1 MGQLSSP
8 GQSRLTGVLSGL
20 RAPLRHRW
28 APVLLVLF
36 IPWLLGWS
44 WKDASGDTINPNFV
58 QRIQDGKTTK
68 QEVLLYF
75 GDPKESQGSPSEG
88 VVYKY
93 FSYKDA
99 EAMPYQPSQRV
110 PEEQSTSEYLLQ
122 DKQVKKKPP
131 PKTGGK
137 ILRSTLEIRFKPGSD
152 TVMSHEYKEF

>member
-8 GQSRLTGVLSGL
+8 GQLRLTGVLSGL
-20 RAPLRHRW
+20 RVPVRHRW

-36 IPWLLGWS
+36 IPLLLGWS
-44 WKDASGDTINPNFV
+44 WKDASGDTINPSFV

-68 QEVLLYF
+68 QEILLYF
-75 GDPKESQGSPSEG
+75 GDPKETERTSEG

-99 EAMPYQPSQRV
+99 EALPYQPSLREPQ
-110 PEEQSTSEYLLQ
+110 EQSTSLYLLE
-122 DKQVKKKPP
+122 DKQIKKKAP

-137 ILRSTLEIRFKPGSD
+137 VLRSTLEIRFKPGSD